1 MTVRALKFLL
11 FLFLPISAFPQ
22 DTPTPTTKNTTPTPN
37 SSEDQRVR
45 VYLDCSFCD
54 MTYLRQELNWFDHV
68 RDPQIA
74 NVHILITRQST
85 GANSQT
91 YQMDF
96 IGRESFSSINQNLS
110 MNTLPN
116 APRDQVRKEVARTI
130 TLGLVPYV
138 VQTDMASHIEVQVAS
153 KEVDQTRTLEH
164 DPWNNWVFR
173 VHANGNFS
181 QETTK
186 RNLRLRGGAE
196 ANRITE
202 DWRMRNSVY
211 LSYNER
217 YFLNEGEKIISNT
230 RYQSF
235 NTSYIYSLSR
245 HWSAGIFGKAFS
257 STYSNIAA
265 SLRLGPALEYSL
277 FPYSEVHRREVTL
290 AYHVGYTYRWY
301 LQETIFRKHQEG
313 LLQESLRLAARFR
326 QPWGSFFA
334 SALASHYFHDF
345 SRNRIE
351 LDGNLSFRIVRG
363 LSVQVSGDLEII
375 HDQLALAAGGTSL
388 EDLLL
393 QQTQLATG
401 YKVGGSVGLSYTFG
415 SIYNNVVNTRL

>member
-1 MTVRALKFLL
+1 MSIVFRAFQFCLLIFLISP
-11 FLFLPISAFPQ
+11 LPAQP
-22 DTPTPTTKNTTPTPN
+22 
-37 SSEDQRVR
+37 SSLSPSPPDERIR

-54 MTYLRQELNWFDHV
+54 MTYLRQELTWFDHV

-74 NVHILITRQST
+74 DVHILVTRQST

-96 IGRESFSSINQNLS
+96 IGKESFSSIAQSLS
-110 MNTLPN
+110 MHTLPN
-116 APRDQVRKEVARTI
+116 SARDLVRKEVAKTI
-130 TLGLVPYV
+130 TLGMVPYV
-138 VQTDMASHIEVQVAS
+138 AQTDMASNIEVQVAS
-153 KEVDQTRTLEH
+153 KETKNTRTLEH

-186 RNLRLRGGAE
+186 RNFRFRGGAE

-211 LSYNER
+211 MSYNER

-235 NTSYIYSLSR
+235 NTSYIYSLSG
-245 HWSAGIFGKAFS
+245 HWSAGLFGKAYS
-257 STYSNIAA
+257 STYSNIDA
-265 SLRLGPALEYSL
+265 SLRMGPALEFSV
-277 FPYSEVHRREVTL
+277 FPYSDVHRREITL
-290 AYHVGYTYRWY
+290 AYHVGYKYRWY
-301 LQETIFRKHQEG
+301 LAETIFGKMQEG
-313 LLQESLRLAARFR
+313 LLEESLRMAVRFR
-326 QPWGSFFA
+326 QPWGSIYA
-334 SALASHYFHDF
+334 SANASHYFHDF
-345 SRNRIE
+345 SRNRME
-351 LDGNLSFRIVRG
+351 LDGNLSFRIVKG
-363 LSVQVSGDLEII
+363 LSVQVSGDMEII
-375 HDQLALAAGGTSL
+375 HDQLALAAGETSL
-388 EDLLL
+388 EELLL